1 MNKHTSSFQ
10 AKMKEQAQLRQRK
23 AEQYFVSLAAQL
35 QLDESL
41 FQHQSQKLRK
51 RIDDAL
57 ERNDKESFYR
67 LAEQFKKKY
76 SNN

>member
-35 QLDESL
+35 LLDES
-41 FQHQSQKLRK
+41 FFEHQRQKLREK
-51 RIDDAL
+51 IDDAL
-57 ERNDKESFYR
+57 ERNDQELFYC
-67 LAEQFKKKY
+67 LAEQFKQQY